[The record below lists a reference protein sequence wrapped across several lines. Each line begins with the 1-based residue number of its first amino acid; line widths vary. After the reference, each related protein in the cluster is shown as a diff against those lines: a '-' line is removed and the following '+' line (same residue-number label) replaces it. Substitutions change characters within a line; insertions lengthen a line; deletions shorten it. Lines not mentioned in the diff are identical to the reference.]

1 MHFVI
6 FAKDKAGALDVRMA
20 NRDAHIAFLK
30 AGGNVTVKVAG
41 PMLSD
46 DGETMIGSMLIV
58 EAASLLAVKAWA
70 KADPYAK
77 AGLSQSVE
85 ILPYNWAI
93 GS

>member
-6 FAKDKAGALDVRMA
+6 FAKDKPGALDVRMA

-30 AGGNVTVKVAG
+30 AGGAVTVKVAG

-46 DGETMIGSMLIV
+46 DEDMMIGSMLIV
-58 EAASLLAVKAWA
+58 EAGSLSVVQKWA

-77 AGLSQSVE
+77 AGLSASVE
-85 ILPYNWAI
+85 IRPYNWAI
-93 GS
+93 GR